1 MISIAT
7 NDREMLLIYNS
18 DIKNH
23 REIHAYA
30 QSADADLNALDVT
43 KERITGTLYSE
54 LALLL
59 GKEVKDLIPTDHSS
73 FIQKHG
79 ENVKLD
85 NDGAI
90 KILQN
95 EPDMLVFPIAVRGK
109 NALIAQLYGDITK
122 LFNTDSATIDIP

>member
-7 NDREMLLIYNS
+7 NDRELVLVYNS

-23 REIHAYA
+23 REIYAYA

-59 GKEVKDLIPTDHSS
+59 GKEVKDLIPTDHSA

-79 ENVKLD
+79 ENVELD

-95 EPDMLVFPIAVRGK
+95 EPDMLIFPIAVRGK

-122 LFNTDSATIDIP
+122 LFNTDSAAIDIP